1 VSALI
6 LFLIGFVAPWAV
18 HLMPP
23 RQRPVA
29 LIVVVLVILVFAI
42 FAGRNPVTGWELW
55 VGLLAGVI
63 AVVWLAGSGFGR
75 GGRRRPPRRRRRA
88 PEPMEADGQPTELL

>member
-1 VSALI
+1 VSSVI

-18 HLMPP
+18 HLVPP

-29 LIVVVLVILVFAI
+29 LVGVVLVLLLFAI
-42 FAGRNPVTGWELW
+42 FAGRNPVTAWELW

-63 AVVWLAGSGFGR
+63 AVLVLVAGGF
-75 GGRRRPPRRRRRA
+75 GRRRPRRGRGRPRR
-88 PEPMEADGQPTELL
+88 EPVEAESQPTELL